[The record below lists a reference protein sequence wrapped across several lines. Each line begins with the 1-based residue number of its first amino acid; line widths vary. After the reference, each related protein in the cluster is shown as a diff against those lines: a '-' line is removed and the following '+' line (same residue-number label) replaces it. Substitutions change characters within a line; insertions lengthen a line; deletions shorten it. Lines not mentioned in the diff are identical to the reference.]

1 MTSNPDHS
9 TDARPEHVML
19 DLGPGVG
26 ALVLHTDRELHG
38 MEIEISPAGRDDE
51 RGHKQV
57 HERPVAG
64 RPLFRGAIPASRLCA
79 TGKTLYGRIARACCT
94 LGTCRVVFLAMIAG
108 RFGTLPLSCAT
119 FGGPAGRVGSALTNP
134 A

>member
-1 MTSNPDHS
+1 MTRTHDHS

-38 MEIEISPAGRDDE
+38 MGIEISPAGRDDE
-51 RGHKQV
+51 RWHKQV

-64 RPLFRGAIPASRLCA
+64 RPLYGA
-79 TGKTLYGRIARACCT
+79 
-94 LGTCRVVFLAMIAG
+94 VFENL
-108 RFGTLPLSCAT
+108 
-119 FGGPAGRVGSALTNP
+119 PAGDYTLWLDDQPLRRHVTVAGAAVTDISLKEEHA
-134 A
+134 

>member
-1 MTSNPDHS
+1 MTPNHHHS

-26 ALVLHTDRELHG
+26 ALVLRTGASLHG

-51 RGHKQV
+51 RSHKQV

-64 RPLFRGAIPASRLCA
+64 RPLYGA
-79 TGKTLYGRIARACCT
+79 
-94 LGTCRVVFLAMIAG
+94 VFDSL
-108 RFGTLPLSCAT
+108 
-119 FGGPAGRVGSALTNP
+119 PAGEYTLWLDDRPLRRHVAVAAAAVTHLEIKEED